1 MSDNASNQ
9 PSKFRTKHWVEIND
23 DSRGN
28 YNTDSQI
35 KFKTSFMKTS
45 LCDSSNE
52 YILLSE
58 PITIAGRGVD
68 QASRQADERNKGVIF
83 KNVHHLLTA

>member
-1 MSDNASNQ
+1 
-9 PSKFRTKHWVEIND
+9 
-23 DSRGN
+23 
-28 YNTDSQI
+28 
-35 KFKTSFMKTS
+35 MKTS
-45 LCDSSNE
+45 LCDSGNE

-83 KNVHHLLTA
+83 